1 MEAGQK
7 NNPAGNP
14 RENITLFEGVK
25 TDMGKYDVTFVKDS
39 FDAAGKR
46 YFNIQFENK
55 KTKETFT
62 LYPDILKNNKM
73 EGYAAN
79 PAAKH
84 YWNQDIFIYITS
96 YRDDTGEDTTKFHPV
111 AIAEGDSV
119 FYSNGYIKLSKVLV
133 NPKADIPAGTNQLQL
148 QLDVV
153 SKEGIHYLAQPSISV
168 SSNNMMQQQWD
179 TVKAQNLILSFNK
192 VLDPSKRTL
201 EIGVRESKALT
212 DLITLKV
219 YAFPY
224 INILWI
230 GVIVMTLGFCL
241 SAYNRLLKK

>member
-1 MEAGQK
+1 
-7 NNPAGNP
+7 
-14 RENITLFEGVK
+14 
-25 TDMGKYDVTFVKDS
+25 
-39 FDAAGKR
+39 
-46 YFNIQFENK
+46 
-55 KTKETFT
+55 
-62 LYPDILKNNKM
+62 
-73 EGYAAN
+73 
-79 PAAKH
+79 
-84 YWNQDIFIYITS
+84 
-96 YRDDTGEDTTKFHPV
+96 
-111 AIAEGDSV
+111 
-119 FYSNGYIKLSKVLV
+119 
-133 NPKADIPAGTNQLQL
+133 
-148 QLDVV
+148 
-153 SKEGIHYLAQPSISV
+153 
-168 SSNNMMQQQWD
+168 MMQQQWD